1 MLRRSTRLSARAQA
15 LVADRV
21 SLALLGVFVF
31 VAAFYLWRATYAE
44 PLALHGGQESQ
55 YNQLADAFLHFH
67 LWLVHVPEA
76 ALGPGNPYNPAERS
90 AFLSGFPDYS
100 LYGHYLYIEWGP
112 VPVLVWLVPLHL
124 LGFEPS
130 ASVINTPFA
139 VVGLAFALAT
149 LRVILRQIGN
159 VRMWM
164 CVLAAFTLALASTV
178 PFILR
183 FPLVY
188 HEEIAAAYGFAM
200 PAIWLTVTAICERR
214 ASLRRLGL
222 LSLCIG
228 LATGSRPTLAFLAL
242 LLVPVY
248 VSLRTTQSRRRLIVA
263 LAAPFGVCMALL
275 LAYNQARFGNPIE
288 YGAHYQINGA
298 STYNAHFGE
307 LGYLAPGFWAYLFAP
322 PRLNAVFPF
331 LLTVYPQLSYP
342 FGLPAHYAPLSEETG
357 GLLPMM
363 PISLFLLALPWIWR
377 RRPTLLGG
385 LAPLL
390 LVIACVG
397 VACMTFVSYEIYIT
411 TERYETDYLTLF
423 LLGALAAWLA
433 LGSTLQGRG
442 RRLVRLGGALLA
454 VWSCVAGLAI
464 SSLEID
470 RHLGTWRTL
479 VSLTS
484 PVSTALAIG
493 AGHPVLAAVHAPNAQ
508 SKIPS
513 YATIATEVTG
523 FALGANG
530 EAVITIVSPD
540 ARQSALLAQTVA
552 GPALTG
558 AALEVRIEGP
568 GHVSSVVNLA
578 AARQQA
584 RIPIHLNRGVNQFV
598 LMPAAATEPQVN
610 PTVPEPESQ
619 LLMAFSSLAVEGG

>member
-15 LVADRV
+15 LAADRV
-21 SLALLGVFVF
+21 SLSLLAVFLLG
-31 VAAFYLWRATYAE
+31 AAFYLWRATYAE
-44 PLALHGGQESQ
+44 PIALHGGGESQ
-55 YNQLADAFLHFH
+55 YNQLADAFLHFR
-67 LWLVHVPEA
+67 LWLVHVPQA

-100 LYGHYLYIEWGP
+100 LHGHYLYIEWGP

-130 ASVINTPFA
+130 ASVISTPFA
-139 VVGLAFALAT
+139 VVGLGFALAT

-159 VRMWM
+159 VSLWM
-164 CVLAAFTLALASTV
+164 CILAGVTLALASTV

-200 PAIWLTVTAICERR
+200 PAVWLTFTAICERR

-228 LATGSRPTLAFLAL
+228 LATGSRPTLAFLSL
-242 LLVPVY
+242 LLIPVY
-248 VSLRTTQSRRRLIVA
+248 LSLRTTRPRRDLIAA
-263 LAAPFGVCMALL
+263 LLAPFGVCMALL
-275 LAYNQARFGNPIE
+275 LAYNQARFGSPLE
-288 YGAHYQINGA
+288 YGATYQINGP

-307 LGYLAPGFWAYLFAP
+307 IGYLAPGFWSYLFAP
-322 PRLNAVFPF
+322 PRLSVIFPF
-331 LLTVYPQLSYP
+331 LLTVYPQISYP
-342 FGLPAHYAPLSEETG
+342 FALPAHYAPLSEETG
-357 GLLPMM
+357 GLLPMA
-363 PISLFLLALPWIWR
+363 PILLFLAALPWVWR
-377 RRPTLLGG
+377 RRPALLGG

-397 VACMTFVSYEIYIT
+397 IACMTFVSYEIYIT
-411 TERYETDYLTLF
+411 TERYETDFLTLF

-433 LGSTLQGRG
+433 LGSTVKGRG
-442 RRLVRLGGALLA
+442 RRLVRIGGALLA
-454 VWSCVAGLAI
+454 VWSCAAGLAI
-464 SSLEID
+464 SFLEID

-484 PVSTALAIG
+484 PVSTAIANG
-493 AGHPVLAAVHAPNAQ
+493 AGHPVLAAVHGPNAQ

-513 YATIATEVTG
+513 YATIGTEVTG

-530 EAVITIVSPD
+530 EAVITVVSPD
-540 ARQSALLAQTVA
+540 ARQSALLANTVA
-552 GPALTG
+552 GPALQG
-558 AALEVRIEGP
+558 ATLQLRVEGP
-568 GHVSSVVNLA
+568 GNVSRVVSLA
-578 AARQQA
+578 AAGGQA
-584 RIPIHLNRGVNQFV
+584 RISIHLNRGVNQFV
-598 LMPAAATEPQVN
+598 LEPGAATEPQVN
-610 PTVPEPESQ
+610 PAVPEPESQ
-619 LLMAFSSLAVEGG
+619 LLMAFSNLAVAGG